1 VAGIRS
7 VLVGLDGSAHSLV
20 ALRWAG
26 WCAAA
31 TGADLHVA
39 HAWQQGPPLDGA
51 LGAGIADA
59 ADLEA
64 AVERR
69 LRQLAAAELRDPG
82 AVAGARALRGEVPTA
97 LTREAARLDAGL
109 VVVGARGAGNALRAL
124 LGSTASRLTECPV
137 RAVAVVPDDAEVP
150 PRSGAG
156 LLVGVDGSTGA
167 SRAVRWAAA
176 VARAARRPVV
186 AVHAFEPGVPDLT
199 PEEGESLLGEARLR
213 LDEEWVAPLRARGVE
228 HRTVVEPGDP
238 PRRPAPGGG
247 RRAAGRRGR
256 GVAGPRPDL
265 PAPARQRH
273 PPPAAHAG
281 LADRRHP
288 GAAGLRR
295 LVALTRPVR
304 AGRSRR
310 RRGSRRRRRAAGRRR
325 ARGGGRGSRR
335 GRWRRGRGP

>member
-1 VAGIRS
+1 MAGIRS

-238 PRRPAPGGG
+238 RDVLPRVADAERPAGVVVGS
-247 RRAAGRRGR
+247 RGL
-256 GVAGPRPDL
+256 GPISQRLLGSVTHHLLRTLAWPTVVI
-265 PAPARQRH
+265 PAPRDCVVWS
-273 PPPAAHAG
+273 P
-281 LADRRHP
+281 
-288 GAAGLRR
+288 
-295 LVALTRPVR
+295 
-304 AGRSRR
+304 
-310 RRGSRRRRRAAGRRR
+310 
-325 ARGGGRGSRR
+325 
-335 GRWRRGRGP
+335 

>member
-82 AVAGARALRGEVPTA
+82 AVAGARALRGEGPAA

-238 PRRPAPGGG
+238 RDVLPRVADAERPAGVVVGS
-247 RRAAGRRGR
+247 RGL
-256 GVAGPRPDL
+256 GPISQRLLGSVTHHLLRTLAWPTVVI
-265 PAPARQRH
+265 PAPRDCVVWS
-273 PPPAAHAG
+273 P
-281 LADRRHP
+281 
-288 GAAGLRR
+288 
-295 LVALTRPVR
+295 
-304 AGRSRR
+304 
-310 RRGSRRRRRAAGRRR
+310 
-325 ARGGGRGSRR
+325 
-335 GRWRRGRGP
+335 

>member
-51 LGAGIADA
+51 LGAGSADA

-238 PRRPAPGGG
+238 RDVLPRVADAERPAGVVVGS
-247 RRAAGRRGR
+247 RGL
-256 GVAGPRPDL
+256 GPISQRLLGSVTHHLLRTLAWPTVVI
-265 PAPARQRH
+265 PAPRDCVVWS
-273 PPPAAHAG
+273 P
-281 LADRRHP
+281 
-288 GAAGLRR
+288 
-295 LVALTRPVR
+295 
-304 AGRSRR
+304 
-310 RRGSRRRRRAAGRRR
+310 
-325 ARGGGRGSRR
+325 
-335 GRWRRGRGP
+335 

>member
-1 VAGIRS
+1 MAGIRS

-137 RAVAVVPDDAEVP
+137 RAVAVVPDDAEGP

-238 PRRPAPGGG
+238 RDVLPRVADAERPAGVVVGS
-247 RRAAGRRGR
+247 RGL
-256 GVAGPRPDL
+256 GPISQRLLGSVTHHLLRTLAWPTVVI
-265 PAPARQRH
+265 PAPRDCVVWS
-273 PPPAAHAG
+273 P
-281 LADRRHP
+281 
-288 GAAGLRR
+288 
-295 LVALTRPVR
+295 
-304 AGRSRR
+304 
-310 RRGSRRRRRAAGRRR
+310 
-325 ARGGGRGSRR
+325 
-335 GRWRRGRGP
+335 

>member
-1 VAGIRS
+1 MAGIRS

-213 LDEEWVAPLRARGVE
+213 LDEEWVAPLRARGVG

-238 PRRPAPGGG
+238 RDVLPRVADAERPAGVVVGS
-247 RRAAGRRGR
+247 RGL
-256 GVAGPRPDL
+256 GPISQRLLGSVTHHLLRTLAWPTVVI
-265 PAPARQRH
+265 PAPRDCVVWS
-273 PPPAAHAG
+273 P
-281 LADRRHP
+281 
-288 GAAGLRR
+288 
-295 LVALTRPVR
+295 
-304 AGRSRR
+304 
-310 RRGSRRRRRAAGRRR
+310 
-325 ARGGGRGSRR
+325 
-335 GRWRRGRGP
+335 